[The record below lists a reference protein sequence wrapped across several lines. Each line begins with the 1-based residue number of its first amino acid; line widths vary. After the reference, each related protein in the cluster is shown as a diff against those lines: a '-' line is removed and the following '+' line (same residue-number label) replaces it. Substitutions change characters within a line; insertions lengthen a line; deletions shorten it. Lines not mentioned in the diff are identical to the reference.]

1 MRFRRISTGQK
12 RGFRLGSGLPMIAR
26 SILVSLLSASL
37 LPGAT
42 ALKDLAAYTQGM
54 EALDSRLWEIAE
66 SRFEEALKTP
76 DLTAADQRILRL
88 KQLETWIRG
97 DRSAEAM
104 ARLNEATWE
113 NDPETYFWKAQAL
126 AGLGRYREAAEALAP
141 AISNDKAAH
150 RSEALLTRASLQLS
164 LNEQDAAFETLEVLT
179 KVGEAKSVR
188 QARLRQAAILIDQGK
203 SKEPRKILPDA
214 KSLPAEDQPE
224 QAFLHA
230 RLLLAEGKSAE
241 AVSAFSILLD
251 QPQGQSLLRYHSAIV
266 GLADALAASEGTA
279 AAADS
284 LLAAV
289 QKHPDSPLLEAI
301 FRRLQ
306 QWIPD
311 QPAPNDAI
319 LERLAQWS
327 PASQTPP
334 TGLIPTIGSGATGAW
349 PTAEKKEGSDLN
361 AFALFTRAIGLHRQ
375 PTPTAKAEAVRLLT
389 RLRIEHP
396 DHFLAAKALMQWGKW
411 LLEEGHADRAL
422 SALSAV
428 RQNAG
433 SPLIQGESAFI
444 EARAEFDRGNP
455 AAAAALF
462 EQAASLLPAG
472 NGDLAALNSALI
484 RLQSG
489 PVIAAAPSNP
499 ERDARIQA
507 DLELERALS
516 DPVAESSFAALRKF
530 ISNHPQ
536 SKRIAEARLAAAEAG
551 IAGYPA
557 DLEFAL
563 EQIRTITSD
572 PGMKAAVPVER
583 LELARLHIADQSPQ
597 PSEAIELSRQFLAE
611 HGNSPEAADASMILG
626 RSLFRNKDYHDAR
639 LVLEKLAA
647 SAPDDRR
654 APAALMLAAQAAAL
668 GATAQSLEE
677 SLILFGNVASGS
689 SGLAPLARLQ
699 RASLL
704 TKLYR
709 FDATISE
716 LQPWF
721 KSMATNDPLR
731 IPAGRQLAQAL
742 FAQGG
747 TKPGAYKEA
756 LSIYDQLLVSAAGQP
771 SLLDQLRYLRG
782 MTLEL
787 LPRTDGAPGKRTRE
801 ALETYYAVLQ
811 SAAIKPPTDWEDCE
825 LCGFRAVKLLEE
837 AGRWEAAISTANKIA
852 SFKGPRAEE
861 AAARAK
867 QLRLEHMIW
876 EE

>member
-1 MRFRRISTGQK
+1 MRFGRISTGQG
-12 RGFRLGSGLPMIAR
+12 RGFRLASPHAMIVRPMVLTLLLGLP
-26 SILVSLLSASL
+26 SL
-37 LPGAT
+37 GAPV
-42 ALKDLAAYTQGM
+42 LKGIPAYAQGL
-54 EALDSRLWEIAE
+54 EALNAGLWEVAE

-76 DLTAADQRILRL
+76 DLAPADLHLLRL
-88 KQLETWIRG
+88 KQLETWIRD
-97 DRSAEAM
+97 DRAGEAL
-104 ARLNEATWE
+104 ARLNDPQWA
-113 NDPETYFWKAQAL
+113 NDPETYFWKSQAL
-126 AGLGRYREAAEALAP
+126 AGLGRYREAADGLSP
-141 AISNDKAAH
+141 AMENEKVPH

-164 LNEQDAAFETLEVLT
+164 LNDQDAAFASLEVLGKT
-179 KVGEAKSVR
+179 GDAKAVR

-203 SKEPRKILPDA
+203 PKEARKLLPEA
-214 KSLPAEDQPE
+214 KSLPPEDLQE
-224 QAFLHA
+224 HAFLNA
-230 RLLLAEGKSAE
+230 RLLLAEGKAGD
-241 AVSAFSILLD
+241 AATAFSLLLD
-251 QPQGQSLLRYHSAIV
+251 QPKGQSLIRYHGAII
-266 GLADALAASEGTA
+266 GLADALSQSEGTA

-284 LLAAV
+284 LLAAI
-289 QKHPDSPLLEAI
+289 QLHPDSPMLEAM

-306 QWIPD
+306 QCLPD

-327 PASQTPP
+327 PSSPPPP
-334 TGLIPTIGSGATGAW
+334 TGPIPTVGSGAAGAW
-349 PTAEKKEGSDLN
+349 PTATEKSANDLA

-375 PTPTAKAEAVRLLT
+375 PTPDAKAEAVRMLN

-396 DHFLAAKALMQWGKW
+396 DHFLVPRALLQWGKW
-411 LLEEGHADRAL
+411 LLDEGHADRAL
-422 SALSAV
+422 TALAAV
-428 RQNAG
+428 RQSAG
-433 SPLIQGESAFI
+433 SPLVQGESAFI

-462 EQAASLLPAG
+462 DQAAALLPTG

-489 PVIAAAPSNP
+489 PVIAAVPSNP

-530 ISNHPQ
+530 ILAHPQ

-551 IAGYPA
+551 IASHPA
-557 DLEFAL
+557 DQEFSL
-563 EQIRTITSD
+563 EQIRMINSE
-572 PGMKAAVPVER
+572 PELKAAVSVER
-583 LELARLHIADQSPQ
+583 LELVRLRIADQNPQ
-597 PSEAIELSRQFLAE
+597 PSEAIQLSRQFLAAY
-611 HGNSPEAADASMILG
+611 GNSPEAADAKMILG
-626 RSLFRNKDYHDAR
+626 RNLFRNKDYHDAR
-639 LVLEKLAA
+639 LILEKLAA

-709 FDATISE
+709 FDATIAE

-721 KSMATNDPLR
+721 KSMAPNDPLR

-747 TKPGAYKEA
+747 TKPGAYVEA
-756 LSIYDQLLVSAAGQP
+756 LAIYDQLLVSAAGQP
-771 SLLDQLRYLRG
+771 SLMDQLRYLRG

-811 SAAIKPPTDWEDCE
+811 SAAVKPPTDWESCE

-837 AGRWEAAISTANKIA
+837 AGRWEAAISTASKIA
-852 SFKGPRAEE
+852 SFNGPRAEE